1 MQCKWAEELYWSFQY
16 HGIWAAW
23 LEKQLHTP
31 KCTHHGKWYTLRFD
45 NQSDGF
51 PVSLQT
57 MWAEETAAEGTW
69 RMGTCLDGTEWETHS
84 RTESFMLRFPVY
96 CLRSVVHL
104 RHENLNIAMIPW
116 WGAGCFCRALSEIL
130 LLFWAWQLV
139 RAGAKDVPLESKVFS
154 TFFSVWKDSVFFSF
168 NA

>member
-104 RHENLNIAMIPW
+104 RHENLNSYDPLVRSWLFLQGSLWDPAALLSLATGQSW
-116 WGAGCFCRALSEIL
+116 SQRCFSRVQSLLHFFQCVERQCF
-130 LLFWAWQLV
+130 LLF
-139 RAGAKDVPLESKVFS
+139 
-154 TFFSVWKDSVFFSF
+154 
-168 NA
+168 